1 MTAALMFQGTG
12 SDVGKSLIVAGLA
25 RAYTRRGLA
34 VRPFKPQNMSN
45 NAAPAAGPNGAT
57 GEIGRAQA
65 LQARACGVA
74 PSVDM
79 NPVLLKPQSEVG
91 AQVVVQGCVRGNAD
105 ARAYHD
111 LKPQLLPA
119 VLESFER
126 LQSGADLVL
135 IEGAGSPAETNLR
148 IGDIAN
154 MGFAEAADVA
164 VALVGDIERG
174 GVIASLV
181 GTWSLLKASEQARI
195 RGYIVNKFRGDPSL
209 FDGAHADINAHTG
222 LTSFGVVPW
231 FEAAYRLPAEDS
243 ASLAGHVG
251 ASGKAAGAIHIAVPR
266 LPRIANFDD
275 FDPLRGEPDVA
286 ITLVPP
292 GQPLPVDADLI
303 ILPGSK
309 STLADLAEL
318 RRQGWDIDILAAARR
333 GANVFG
339 ICGGYQ
345 MLGRQIT
352 DPEGIEGPAGRA
364 DGLGLLDI
372 ETIIGGDKSL
382 APVSGRSADGNIE
395 FSGYEMHMGQ
405 TAGPDTTRPLLN
417 LDCGGQRR
425 LDGAVSPAG
434 NVAGTYVHGLFAADA
449 FRHHFLS
456 TLRGNRQNGFFYDAS
471 IEQTLDALAEHLEAS
486 LDLNAL
492 LAAAED

>member
-12 SDVGKSLIVAGLA
+12 SDVGKSLMVAGLA
-25 RAYTRRGLA
+25 RAYARRGLA

-45 NAAPAAGPNGAT
+45 NAAPATGCDGAI

-74 PSVDM
+74 PAIDM

-91 AQVVVQGCVRGNAD
+91 AQIVVHGRVTGNAD

-126 LQSGADLVL
+126 LRSTADLVL

-148 IGDIAN
+148 TGDIAN

-164 VALVGDIERG
+164 VVMVGDIERG

-181 GTWSLLKASEQARI
+181 GTWSLLDTRERARLC
-195 RGYIVNKFRGDPSL
+195 GYLVNKFRGDPSL
-209 FDGAHADINAHTG
+209 FNDAHSDIHAHTG
-222 LTSFGVVPW
+222 LRSFGVVPW
-231 FEAAYRLPAEDS
+231 FEAAHRLPAEDS
-243 ASLAGHVG
+243 ASLARQYNGVEQ
-251 ASGKAAGAIHIAVPR
+251 SAGTIHIAVPH

-275 FDPLRGEPDVA
+275 FDPLRAEPNVA
-286 ITLVPP
+286 LTLVEP
-292 GQPLPVDADLI
+292 GHPLPGDADLI

-318 RRQGWDIDILAAARR
+318 RRQGWDIDILAAVRR
-333 GANVFG
+333 GANVLG

-345 MLGRQIT
+345 MLGRKIA
-352 DPEGIEGPAGRA
+352 DPDGIEGPAGNA
-364 DGLGLLDI
+364 EGLGLLDV
-372 ETIIGGDKSL
+372 ETVIGGDKSL
-382 APVSGRSADGNIE
+382 APVTGRTVEGNIE
-395 FSGYEMHMGQ
+395 LSGYEMHMGQ
-405 TAGPDTTRPLLN
+405 TTGPDTARPVLTLS
-417 LDCGGQRR
+417 DRSQSRP
-425 LDGAVSPAG
+425 DGAVSPNG
-434 NVAGTYVHGLFAADA
+434 NVSGTYVHGLFASDP
-449 FRHHFLS
+449 FRHNCLSALHGDHRS
-456 TLRGNRQNGFFYDAS
+456 TLSYDGMV
-471 IEQTLDALAEHLEAS
+471 EQTLDDLADHLAAS
-486 LDLNAL
+486 LDLDAL
-492 LAAAED
+492 LAAAGG